1 MSKAATKSAS
11 RTKDINEIRQLQRDL
26 TRVFS
31 DAKITLDKPLKKN
44 GVWALDLLLP
54 DYHLAVAWSKTNGFG
69 IVANGSHGYGEGA
82 DEAYDTLKDALLRCV
97 ELVANRRQTT
107 PPPAIRLKN
116 LREQRGLSQEEVAR
130 RLGKKQASISKMEAR
145 SDLLVST
152 LQEIAH
158 GLGGRLVVTM
168 VFPDSER
175 ELQFGEA
182 TDNSP

>member
-1 MSKAATKSAS
+1 
-11 RTKDINEIRQLQRDL
+11 
-26 TRVFS
+26 
-31 DAKITLDKPLKKN
+31 
-44 GVWALDLLLP
+44 
-54 DYHLAVAWSKTNGFG
+54 
-69 IVANGSHGYGEGA
+69 VANESHGYGEGA

-130 RLGKKQASISKMEAR
+130 RLGKKQASISKVEAR